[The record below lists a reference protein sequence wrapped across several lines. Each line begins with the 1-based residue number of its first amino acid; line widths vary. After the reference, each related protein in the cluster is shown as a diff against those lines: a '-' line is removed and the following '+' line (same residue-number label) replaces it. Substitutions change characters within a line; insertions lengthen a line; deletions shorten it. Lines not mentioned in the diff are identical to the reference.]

1 MKKTL
6 LWITVISCSV
16 VAGFYF
22 HLSLAYWE
30 TQHTSEDIIS
40 REIAFLEKHKSSI
53 PCAELVDQSD
63 GVYVEELKDVV
74 IVWKMSSL
82 KAPVSKLVVDH
93 SLFIAQES
101 LANDCSKS
109 DA

>member
-1 MKKTL
+1 MKKAL
-6 LWITVISCSV
+6 LWVTVISCSV
-16 VAGFYF
+16 IAGYYF
-22 HLSLAYWE
+22 HQSLAYWE
-30 TQHTSEDIIS
+30 AQHTSEDIIS

-53 PCAELVDQSD
+53 PCAELVNQPD
-63 GVYVEELKDVV
+63 GVYVEELNEVV

-82 KAPVSKLVVDH
+82 KAPINKLVVDH

-101 LANDCSKS
+101 LVNSCSNS